1 VSLHVL
7 TDQKIVFWRVLNI
20 KLRASCVSDNHV
32 FWVVVTSLALAA
44 EYAGSSE

>member
-1 VSLHVL
+1 
-7 TDQKIVFWRVLNI
+7 
-20 KLRASCVSDNHV
+20 VSDNHV